1 MGNGFLISIINR
13 TPTIQEVTL
22 FQGSVPSG
30 LTIRT
35 MDSRYD
41 FEQLQQAAK
50 VNPFKGNALTTNSDK
65 AISIEIVNHD
75 HSERIMLLERYEGAD
90 VIVDGQHNH
99 IKVWCPGNSTF
110 YIRLLSM
117 SSNIT
122 GV

>member
-1 MGNGFLISIINR
+1 MSDGFLISITNR

-65 AISIEIVNHD
+65 AISIEIVNHG
-75 HSERIMLLERYEGAD
+75 HAERIILHERYEGAD
-90 VIVDGQHNH
+90 MIVDGQHNH
-99 IKVWCPGNSTF
+99 INVWCPGNSTF
-110 YIRLLSM
+110 YIRLNAM
-117 SSNIT
+117 
-122 GV
+122 